1 MTCGLGRYE
10 SSCQIILSAMRVTQK
25 SIADKIGVSVSLVCR
40 VLSGRADEI
49 GVSDE
54 TRRKVMETA
63 EALGYVPNLAAQT
76 LRGKPSRT
84 IGVVVYDFQD
94 SFFSDLVGHLQRIV
108 HSAGY
113 STVIVG
119 FTDRE
124 IDTQDLSPLLQ
135 RALDAVI
142 VVGSDITGNAF
153 DRLKHVPVFR
163 IGIGFPGESTICYT
177 ADEERA
183 ALELASYLKE
193 RQVGKVMCV
202 RHVSPILERRVEGM
216 RRAIE
221 NAGIK
226 VESIVAPKGMRN
238 FDAGHWMATEWLKA
252 KSLPDA
258 VVCAIDLIALGVI
271 HGALSRGIRIPDQL
285 KVTGFDDIAVSRQ
298 IYPSLTTFAQ
308 PVVSIVER
316 IVERIGRGDFQ
327 NGVEYVYCP
336 LVRRLSC

>member
-1 MTCGLGRYE
+1 
-10 SSCQIILSAMRVTQK
+10 MRVTQK

-49 GVSDE
+49 GVAEE
-54 TRRKVMETA
+54 TRKRVMETA
-63 EALGYVPNLAAQT
+63 EEMGYVPNLAAQT

-84 IGVVVYDFQD
+84 VGVVVYDFQD

-142 VVGSDITGNAF
+142 VVGSDLTGNVF
-153 DRLKHVPVFR
+153 ERLKHVPVFR
-163 IGIGFPGESTICYT
+163 IGVGFPGESTICYT

-183 ALELASYLKE
+183 ASELASYLKE
-193 RQVGKVMCV
+193 RQVANVMCV
-202 RHVSPILERRVEGM
+202 RHVSPILERRIEGM
-216 RRAIE
+216 RRALE
-221 NAGIK
+221 GAGLR
-226 VESIVAPKGMRN
+226 VESIVAPKGLRN
-238 FDAGHWMATEWLKA
+238 FEAGFWMATEHLKPNA
-252 KSLPDA
+252 LPDA

-271 HGALSRGIRIPDQL
+271 HGALSRRIRIPDQL

-298 IYPSLTTFAQ
+298 IYPPITTFAQ

-316 IVERIGRGDFQ
+316 IVERIGKGDFEI
-327 NGVEYVYCP
+327 GVEYVYCP
-336 LVRRLSC
+336 LLRRLSC